1 MDITAEQMKH
11 IIDHMNEDHEE
22 SLILYAHAFANRT
35 DVKTA
40 TMLNLTDSNVT
51 LQIENNEQLT
61 IPLTSPVENA
71 KDAHMVLVGMHRE
84 ALSKLEKTVN

>member
-35 DVKTA
+35 DVNTA
-40 TMLNLTDSNVT
+40 TMLDLSNSEVMLEVENGET
-51 LQIENNEQLT
+51 LS
-61 IPLTSPVENA
+61 IPLSSPVETA
-71 KDAHMVLVGMHRE
+71 KDAHMVLVAMHRE
-84 ALSKLEKTVN
+84 AKTKLEESA